1 MALNVLGIS
10 AFYHDS
16 AAALVRDGQ
25 IVAAAQ
31 EERFSRVRHDPRF
44 PKHAINYCLEEAFI
58 EPDDLNAVVFY
69 DSPILTLDRVLRNC
83 LNFGLEGR
91 AQFEQAMPSVLG
103 VKLFVEDFVLE
114 ALGTVGRA
122 GRVLYTEHHFAHA
135 ASAFYPSP
143 FESAAIITLDGVGE
157 WTTTAIGSGTGEGLV
172 LLKEIHYPHSIG
184 LLYSAFTSF
193 CGFRVN
199 SGEYKLM
206 GLAAYGEPRF
216 AATIRE
222 HLIDI
227 RADGSYRLNLDYF
240 SFQTENEMTSE
251 RFATLFG
258 GRPRV
263 PEGPI
268 TRREMDIAAS
278 VQKVT
283 TEIVLAIARKARVL
297 TGHRNLTMAGGVALN
312 CVAVGE
318 LVRKDIFDRIWV
330 QPAAGDAGGALGA
343 ALLVTHGY
351 LGARRPERASGDLQR
366 GSYLGPKYSSQEVC
380 AFLDRHAYPYRC
392 VVDADERSDLVAEA
406 LANGKIV
413 GLLSGRMEFGPRAL
427 GARSILGDPRAIDT
441 QIVMNQKIKRRE
453 SFRPFAPAVLA
464 EDAASYFEVE
474 TDSPY
479 MLIAAPVR
487 VERRLPQEGSR
498 HSRDDIFEIVR
509 EARSDI
515 PSVTHVDYSARL
527 QTVHEGTNPEFHK
540 LIRAFKARTGF
551 GLLVNTSFNVRGEP
565 IVCSPKHAY
574 RCFMRTEI
582 DLLVL
587 EDALLWKSEQPAY
600 EDSVDE
606 KAAPLQEV
614 PARIRSELISF
625 YETEA
630 LRTASR
636 LSRRG
641 RTLITTGFDP
651 TAESYWKHRPEERSR
666 PAGFTELGVSDAQ
679 GLQSRLCALWI
690 RDGLPELCELAP
702 RLSRLAGELRG
713 NQQQQARVSSLVYPM
728 F

>member
-283 TEIVLAIARKARVL
+283 TEIV
-297 TGHRNLTMAGGVALN
+297 
-312 CVAVGE
+312 
-318 LVRKDIFDRIWV
+318 
-330 QPAAGDAGGALGA
+330 
-343 ALLVTHGY
+343 
-351 LGARRPERASGDLQR
+351 
-366 GSYLGPKYSSQEVC
+366 
-380 AFLDRHAYPYRC
+380 
-392 VVDADERSDLVAEA
+392 
-406 LANGKIV
+406 
-413 GLLSGRMEFGPRAL
+413 
-427 GARSILGDPRAIDT
+427 
-441 QIVMNQKIKRRE
+441 
-453 SFRPFAPAVLA
+453 
-464 EDAASYFEVE
+464 
-474 TDSPY
+474 
-479 MLIAAPVR
+479 
-487 VERRLPQEGSR
+487 
-498 HSRDDIFEIVR
+498 
-509 EARSDI
+509 
-515 PSVTHVDYSARL
+515 
-527 QTVHEGTNPEFHK
+527 
-540 LIRAFKARTGF
+540 
-551 GLLVNTSFNVRGEP
+551 
-565 IVCSPKHAY
+565 
-574 RCFMRTEI
+574 
-582 DLLVL
+582 
-587 EDALLWKSEQPAY
+587 
-600 EDSVDE
+600 
-606 KAAPLQEV
+606 
-614 PARIRSELISF
+614 
-625 YETEA
+625 
-630 LRTASR
+630 
-636 LSRRG
+636 
-641 RTLITTGFDP
+641 
-651 TAESYWKHRPEERSR
+651 
-666 PAGFTELGVSDAQ
+666 
-679 GLQSRLCALWI
+679 
-690 RDGLPELCELAP
+690 
-702 RLSRLAGELRG
+702 
-713 NQQQQARVSSLVYPM
+713 
-728 F
+728 